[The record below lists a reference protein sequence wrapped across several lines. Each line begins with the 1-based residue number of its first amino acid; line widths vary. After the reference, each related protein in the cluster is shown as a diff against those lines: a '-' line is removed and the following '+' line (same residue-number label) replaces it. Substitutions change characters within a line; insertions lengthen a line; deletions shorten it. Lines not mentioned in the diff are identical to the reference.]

1 MKVATIANF
10 LEISPST
17 VKRYINK
24 FYRTGDVNGERKR
37 NGPTQLLGDFEQAVL
52 LRMISNHPG
61 IYLHEIQSKLLN
73 KFGVIVSLAT
83 ICQSLRYLGCTKQ
96 YMHHIALQQSE
107 VLRSKFMAE
116 ISLYDPSMLIWI
128 DESGCDRSNTI
139 RKYGYSLK
147 GHPLNDCHLLV
158 RGIRYSVIPIIS
170 MNGILDLYITSGTI
184 NGEKF
189 INFIRYYFMP
199 LLKPFNYSNEHS
211 V

>member
-1 MKVATIANF
+1 MPNRYSLDLRWRIVYLHIGPRKMKVATIANF

-24 FYRTGDVNGERKR
+24 FYRTGDVSCECKR

-52 LRMISNHPG
+52 LGMIPG

-73 KFGVIVSLAT
+73 KLGVIVSLAT
-83 ICQSLRYLGCTKQ
+83 ICRSLRYLRLYQTI

-107 VLRSKFMAE
+107 VLCSKFMAK

-128 DESGCDRSNTI
+128 DKSGCDRRNTV

-147 GHPLNDCHLLV
+147 GHPLNDRHLLV
-158 RGIRYSVIPIIS
+158 
-170 MNGILDLYITSGTI
+170 
-184 NGEKF
+184 
-189 INFIRYYFMP
+189 
-199 LLKPFNYSNEHS
+199 
-211 V
+211 

>member
-1 MKVATIANF
+1 MHQHAIEIVALQPFASPLGSVSVRMRTFTINILIVILIIILINNYLANKMPNPYSSDLRWRIVYLHIGPRKMKVATIANF

-24 FYRTGDVNGERKR
+24 FYRTGDVTHVSCERKR

-73 KFGVIVSLAT
+73 KLGVIVSLAT
-83 ICQSLRYLGCTKQ
+83 ICRSLRYLGCTRQ

-128 DESGCDRSNTI
+128 DESGCDR
-139 RKYGYSLK
+139 
-147 GHPLNDCHLLV
+147 
-158 RGIRYSVIPIIS
+158 
-170 MNGILDLYITSGTI
+170 
-184 NGEKF
+184 
-189 INFIRYYFMP
+189 
-199 LLKPFNYSNEHS
+199 
-211 V
+211 